1 MAPTPNKVIA
11 PKIPFSLFDKK
22 SNIFNIATFFKNFY
36 KVIIN
41 SKLTQH

>member
-22 SNIFNIATFFKNFY
+22 SNIFNIATFFFKISTKSLY
-36 KVIIN
+36 IVK
-41 SKLTQH
+41 